1 MKKRVLLAAVL
12 AIGCGNQVG
21 INIPPSGGGNNNN
34 NNNPPGMSLRELV
47 VIPNQGDN
55 TVTVKQ
61 VNLSD
66 GTTFTRSTVN
76 SGGQG
81 PFVVK
86 CNTIT
91 NVFYVLNANSG
102 LITEFRIDLEGNV
115 TPIGNIA
122 SPANPFLMALHPS
135 GRLLFVA
142 GSTGRQI
149 FTYAVGNDGT
159 LIKVA
164 ETATNF
170 LNGAPGLDA
179 DFSGNGRFLHLPVLG
194 GVQTCTIQNDG
205 SLTGSTLNNAGGA
218 IGVNDQVV
226 DVDVHPGQTSLQAA
240 IQRAGADA
248 IGSFSLNSGSVTA
261 TSVGAVTYE
270 VGLGDY
276 SAPGRYYLGENNA
289 PRVHGYNTSAG
300 SGALSELSTSPSIST
315 GVNALYTQV
324 DFTSSFLFS
333 TQSVSANQFVSR
345 SLTGVGEFNTSTVD
359 NQNLASPQLFDFFLV
374 QVNGS

>member
-21 INIPPSGGGNNNN
+21 INIPPSGGGGNNN
-34 NNNPPGMSLRELV
+34 NNNPPAPSLRELV
-47 VIPNQGDN
+47 VIPNQADN

-61 VNLSD
+61 VNLND

-81 PFVVK
+81 PTVVK

-102 LITEFRIDLEGNV
+102 LISEFRIDLEGNV
-115 TPIGNIA
+115 TPIGNVA
-122 SPANPFLMALHPS
+122 SPANPFLMTLHPS
-135 GRLLFVA
+135 GRLVFVA

-179 DFSGNGRFLHLPVLG
+179 DFSGNGRYLHLPVMG

-205 SLTGSTLNNAGGA
+205 SLSGSTLNNAGGA

-226 DVDVHPGQTSLQAA
+226 DVDVHPGQTSLQAS
-240 IQRAGADA
+240 IQRAGTDA
-248 IGSFSLNSGSVTA
+248 IGSFSLNSGTVTA
-261 TSVGAVTYE
+261 TSVTAVSYE

-276 SAPGRYYLGENNA
+276 SAPGRYYVGENNA
-289 PRVHGYNTSAG
+289 PRVHGYNTNAG
-300 SGALSELSTSPSIST
+300 SGALSELTTSPSTST

-324 DFTSSFLFS
+324 DFTSSYVFS
-333 TQSVSANQFVSR
+333 TQSVSANQFLSR
-345 SLTGVGEFNTSTVD
+345 SLSGGGEFNASTVD
-359 NQNLASPQLFDFFLV
+359 NTNLASPQLFDFFLV